1 MKLKTLLLTSLT
13 CLSITAC
20 TSAPKIPQLQAGVL
34 QEVTE
39 LKVYPDTTNNKA
51 ILTKLND
58 KCVIDFI
65 GYMEGGKVVEQWS
78 FSKEGI
84 ISGGSAL
91 FAKDGTSTATSFDL
105 HDKDRQANFMA
116 LRNHF
121 HKDALAQCS

>member
-1 MKLKTLLLTSLT
+1 MKLKTLLLTALT
-13 CLSITAC
+13 TITLSAC
-20 TSAPKIPQLQAGVL
+20 SSAPKIPQLQAGVL
-34 QEVTE
+34 QEVTD

-51 ILTKLND
+51 TLTKLND
-58 KCVIDFI
+58 KCVIEFT

-91 FAKDGTSTATSFDL
+91 FAKDGTSTATAFDL
-105 HDKDRQANFMA
+105 YDKERQANFMA